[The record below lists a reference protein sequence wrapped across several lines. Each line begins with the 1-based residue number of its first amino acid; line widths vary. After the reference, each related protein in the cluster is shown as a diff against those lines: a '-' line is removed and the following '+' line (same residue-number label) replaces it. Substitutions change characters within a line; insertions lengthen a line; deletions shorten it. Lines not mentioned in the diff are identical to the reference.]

1 MSYKYHNCSTRYPIA
16 PNWCAFAF
24 VFPAIA
30 LSMDVSAECGITAP
44 GHVLVAQKAYQTVV
58 TDDPFCCNANWD
70 SVCEGAFAA
79 VGSAEVAGGGGVPD
93 NDECANAVPIAV
105 RWNGTCPGGGV
116 EGDMSAATSSALAVP
131 SCMTAGI
138 SVTDVFY
145 AFNSGSN
152 SSLQVYL
159 TLGTMSAWGIQ
170 VLDACDG
177 NEVFCVQGLATGIFT
192 VDPSTDYILRLLTLP
207 EFAGTYTICVQ
218 ATPGPPYND
227 DCANATMLIAEECV
241 LIAAWSYGSTQSL
254 PQDTCSGGW
263 WAGLANDVWFQ
274 FVATSET
281 HIIEVGGL
289 FDEVGGLF
297 DIVLGIYS
305 DCSTLIACIDDDLNY
320 ETLTQNDLSVGG
332 TYYVRLYGWGNTT
345 GNFYMCV
352 HEDIENGIEHHS
364 NNGNGMSLWPNPTN
378 SQEIWFELEGLAGNV
393 RTITV
398 DIHDLTGKRI
408 LTRKMAAQYDP
419 TQIDLNGEI
428 AAGTYVVTITA
439 GDRRYVER
447 LVIGD

>member
-1 MSYKYHNCSTRYPIA
+1 MSYKFHNCSTRYSIP

-79 VGSAEVAGGGGVPD
+79 LLSAEDAGGGGVPD
-93 NDECANAVPIAV
+93 NDECANAAYIPVL
-105 RWNGTCPGGGV
+105 WNGTCPGGGV
-116 EGDMSAATSSALAVP
+116 EGDMTAATSSALAVP

-138 SVTDVFY
+138 TLTDVFY

-192 VDPSTDYILRLLTLP
+192 VDPGMDYILRLLTLP
-207 EFAGTYTICVQ
+207 AFAGTYAICLQ
-218 ATPGPPYND
+218 APGAPAND
-227 DCANATMLIAEECV
+227 DCANATMLIAGEECV
-241 LIAAWSYGSTQSL
+241 GTLAWSYTSTQSI
-254 PQDTCSGGW
+254 PPVTCSGWTSGT
-263 WAGLANDVWFQ
+263 ANDVWFQ

-281 HIIEVGGL
+281 QIIEVDGTI
-289 FDEVGGLF
+289 DM
-297 DIVLGIYS
+297 VLGIYS
-305 DCSTLIACIDDDLNY
+305 DCSTLIACMDSLYIAPHY
-320 ETLTQNDLSVGG
+320 ETLTQSGLAVGR
-332 TYYVRLYGWGNTT
+332 TYYVRVYGFAGTT
-345 GNFYMCV
+345 GNFYICV
-352 HEDIENGIEHHS
+352 HRDIENGIENHS
-364 NNGNGMSLWPNPTN
+364 NNGNGLSLWPNPTN
-378 SQEIWFELEGLAGNV
+378 GQEILFELEGLAGNV
-393 RTITV
+393 HTIAV
-398 DIHDLTGKRI
+398 DIYDLTGKRI
-408 LTRKMAAQYDP
+408 VTREMAAQYGP
-419 TQIDLNGEI
+419 TQVELNGEI

-439 GDRRYVER
+439 GDLRYVER